1 MPFDIKIVEYGDDFS
16 DAVDVTFS
24 RPAERGRGAFRRDL
38 FAEEIAAGRVIGA
51 YDGDRV
57 VGTFANFR
65 NTVSVPGGA
74 AVPVAAV
81 TSVSVAQTHRRRGIL
96 SAMTATALR
105 QSADAGEPLSILIPA
120 EWPIYGRFGYGHATD
135 EVCYRF
141 DSKRCAVTGPLPGT
155 VDYASAPEWVE
166 ELPAVYDRLRA
177 TTPGAIEYRNRL
189 WERDAGLLTHDGKPT
204 DKEKLFALYRDE
216 SGTVRGGV
224 TYSVKTGD
232 WSGFVA
238 NDRAEAEMFAEDST
252 ARVRLL
258 QFLWE
263 QDWIATFDVESFPAD
278 DSWRHL
284 MANPRFAREIS
295 RYDVLWA
302 RVLDVAAALEAR
314 TYENEGRLVLAVTDP
329 AGFAEGVYVLEGGPA
344 GATVKRSTEN
354 PDVTL
359 PVRTLGALY
368 FGHHAATALARVGE
382 ITEEKAG
389 GLALADRLFKT
400 AIPPH
405 CATWF

>member
-1 MPFDIKIVEYGDDFS
+1 MPFDIKIVEYSDDFS

-24 RPAERGRGAFRRDL
+24 RPAQRGRGAYRRQI
-38 FAEEIAAGRVIGA
+38 FADEIAAGRVIGA

-74 AVPVAAV
+74 AVPAAAV

-96 SAMTATALR
+96 SAMIATALR

-135 EVCYRF
+135 ETSYRF
-141 DSKRCAVTGPLPGT
+141 DSKRCAVSRPLPGT
-155 VDYASAPEWVE
+155 VDYASAQEWVE
-166 ELPAVYDRLRA
+166 ELPAAYDRLRA

-224 TYSVKTGD
+224 TYSVKEGD
-232 WSGFVA
+232 WNGFVA
-238 NDRAEAEMFAEDST
+238 NDRAEAEMLAEDST

-263 QDWIATFDVESFPAD
+263 QDWITTFDVETFPAD

-284 MANPRFAREIS
+284 MANPRFARETS
-295 RYDVLWA
+295 RHDVLWA

-314 TYENEGRLVLAVTDP
+314 AYETEGRLVLAVTDP
-329 AGFAEGVYVLEGGPA
+329 AGYAEGVYALEGGPA

-359 PVRTLGALY
+359 PVQTLGALY

-400 AIPPH
+400 AVPPH
-405 CATWF
+405 CVTWF